1 MAKII
6 RRKSDN
12 KVFYCLNN
20 AETTELT
27 STQFNFTLG
36 NGARTLIAIDINS
49 NTHELLTGITAPTT
63 FSGSGIFS
71 YTDSGWSINTDVLET
86 INGSR
91 NNTGMSDMEAEL

>member
-71 YTDSGWSINTDVLET
+71 YTDSGWSINSDVLET
-86 INGSR
+86 INGSMDTMGQS
-91 NNTGMSDMEAEL
+91 NIEVEL